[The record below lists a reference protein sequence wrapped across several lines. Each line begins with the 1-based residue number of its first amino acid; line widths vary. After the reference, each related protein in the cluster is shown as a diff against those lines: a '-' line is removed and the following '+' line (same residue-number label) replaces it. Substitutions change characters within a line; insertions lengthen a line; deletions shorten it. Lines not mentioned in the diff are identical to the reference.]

1 VAAFIGL
8 GGNLDESRKLI
19 AAALERLDAEA
30 GVRLLR
36 RSADYRT
43 PPWGEPDQ
51 PDFVNAVAELE
62 TTRSPVELLQLLL
75 AVERALGRRRGGR
88 RWGPR
93 CIDLDL
99 LTYDELEISEDGLE
113 LPHPRMHLRAFVL
126 VPLLE
131 LEPNFV
137 ISGRGAATECLRAI
151 DAGEV
156 AAVRRLEPPGVEEQT
171 S

>member
-1 VAAFIGL
+1 
-8 GGNLDESRKLI
+8 
-19 AAALERLDAEA
+19 
-30 GVRLLR
+30 
-36 RSADYRT
+36 
-43 PPWGEPDQ
+43 
-51 PDFVNAVAELE
+51 
-62 TTRSPVELLQLLL
+62 
-75 AVERALGRRRGGR
+75 
-88 RWGPR
+88 
-93 CIDLDL
+93 
-99 LTYDELEISEDGLE
+99 LEISEDGLH

-137 ISGRGAATECLRAI
+137 IPGRGAATDCLRAI